1 MSFDGSMSQLWYI
14 HIMEYDLAIKRNE
27 LLIHTT
33 WMDLKR
39 ITISK
44 KIQFQ
49 KITYVWLR
57 LYNIL

>member
-1 MSFDGSMSQLWYI
+1 
-14 HIMEYDLAIKRNE
+14 MEYDLAIKRNE

>member
-1 MSFDGSMSQLWYI
+1 
-14 HIMEYDLAIKRNE
+14 MEYDLAIKRNE

-33 WMDLKR
+33 WMDLKG

-57 LYNIL
+57 LCNIL